1 MIVSGSH
8 VFVEELCLCPLQCC
22 FNPKPVHFS
31 ACRVSDVALI
41 SYGSSKVQ
49 EVLLVHFAL
58 KKKRKQLNFLFIYL
72 VARSAK
78 DQRRSIQFV

>member
-1 MIVSGSH
+1 MSLSSS
-8 VFVEELCLCPLQCC
+8 QCC
-22 FNPKPVHFS
+22 FNPKPIHFS

-49 EVLLVHFAL
+49 IVLLLHFAL
-58 KKKRKQLNFLFIYL
+58 KKQQLKCFIYL

-78 DQRRSIQFV
+78 DQRRSVQFF

>member
-1 MIVSGSH
+1 M
-8 VFVEELCLCPLQCC
+8 
-22 FNPKPVHFS
+22 
-31 ACRVSDVALI
+31 
-41 SYGSSKVQ
+41 Q

-58 KKKRKQLNFLFIYL
+58 KKKKKQLNFLFIYL

>member
-1 MIVSGSH
+1 M
-8 VFVEELCLCPLQCC
+8 
-22 FNPKPVHFS
+22 
-31 ACRVSDVALI
+31 
-41 SYGSSKVQ
+41 Q

-58 KKKRKQLNFLFIYL
+58 KKKKKAIKFFIYL

>member
-58 KKKRKQLNFLFIYL
+58 KKKKAIKFFIYL
-72 VARSAK
+72 FSCK
-78 DQRRSIQFV
+78 IC